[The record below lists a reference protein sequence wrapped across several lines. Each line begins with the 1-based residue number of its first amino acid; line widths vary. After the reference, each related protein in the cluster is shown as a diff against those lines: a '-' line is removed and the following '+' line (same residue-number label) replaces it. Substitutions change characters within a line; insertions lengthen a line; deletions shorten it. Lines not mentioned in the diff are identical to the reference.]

1 MTSYFYIS
9 VQMSDLFVSSDLS
22 DDELLRPIYEDTS
35 CFDYI
40 IAWFSRCFQ
49 KYDTQ
54 SHLLIENII

>member
-1 MTSYFYIS
+1 
-9 VQMSDLFVSSDLS
+9 MSDLFVSSDLS